1 MSGELTEIV
10 ALVGNTRLGT
20 DLSSQLGFS
29 GASSFTESANV
40 VVRYLNEKTPLSDWS
55 VTRVINDEQVFVHV
69 EHGGDRSIGDR
80 VAWDRTFCKQMVAGG
95 AHIVADSAQD
105 PTYAELGR
113 SANVRSYAGY
123 TITDDQGELFG
134 VLCGTRREP
143 LALDETVDQDLVH
156 LLSQLLS
163 LQLQMARRIDHER
176 RQAAIAEAE
185 ANTDPLTGLLSRRGW
200 GRILEDI
207 QTRIDAF
214 GDPVGVAV
222 VDLDDLKVINDAQGH
237 QAGDARIVALG
248 RALSAAAGQG
258 HRIARIGGDEFVI
271 LAHGVSAHTAESH
284 FAGFTRAI
292 EEAGIRASL
301 GFSVGRAGD
310 VRMEAALHEA
320 DAQMYRQKSERKLPR
335 RS

>member
-1 MSGELTEIV
+1 MSDGLAELV
-10 ALVGNTRLGT
+10 ASIGMTRLGAE
-20 DLSSQLGFS
+20 LSNQLELS

-55 VTRVINDEQVFVHV
+55 VTRVVNDEQVFVHV
-69 EHGGDRSIGDR
+69 EHGGGRSIGDR

-95 AHIVADSAQD
+95 AHVVADSAQD

-113 SANVRSYAGY
+113 SADVRSYAGY
-123 TITDDQGELFG
+123 TITDGQGELFG

-143 LALDETVDQDLVH
+143 LALDETVDQELIQ

-176 RQAAIAEAE
+176 RQAAIAEVE

-200 GRILEDI
+200 GRILEDT
-207 QTRIDAF
+207 QQRIDAF

-222 VDLDDLKVINDAQGH
+222 VDLDDLKAINDEHGH
-237 QAGDARIVALG
+237 QAGDARIIALG
-248 RALSAAAGQG
+248 RALSTVAGSM

-271 LAHGVSAHTAESH
+271 LAHGVSAHTAANH

-292 EEAGIRASL
+292 EEADIRASL

-310 VRMEAALHEA
+310 TRMEAALHDA
-320 DAQMYRQKSERKLPR
+320 DAEMYRQKSERKLPR
-335 RS
+335 SE